1 MTETQTLRLHL
12 LDKMGYDISKA
23 REAYKFVTE
32 QDGNIIMQVNDVNN
46 LDMGDGVYLHY
57 ADHHEEF
64 FDDFNDKTGV
74 IGITV
79 RLGEYSATL
88 DLFDVI
94 GCHTLLPGEGNGKV
108 EGDQQFYEAMSLWN
122 GLAYT
127 ASLYER
133 GCVVPID
140 RTNRYIPSLRELF
153 LFVEFLPE
161 VRKALSYAGGEDFR
175 SGSSYWTSTDN
186 NGIGAW
192 IIDFPSGYV
201 PGWARYSCSEYRV
214 RPCLFVPDSIEL
226 TCQKQDKQER

>member
-161 VRKALSYAGGEDFR
+161 VRKALSYAGGEDFWSAPHHAGR
-175 SGSSYWTSTDN
+175 QVLPQRDRTRHPRRT
-186 NGIGAW
+186 
-192 IIDFPSGYV
+192 P
-201 PGWARYSCSEYRV
+201 
-214 RPCLFVPDSIEL
+214 
-226 TCQKQDKQER
+226 